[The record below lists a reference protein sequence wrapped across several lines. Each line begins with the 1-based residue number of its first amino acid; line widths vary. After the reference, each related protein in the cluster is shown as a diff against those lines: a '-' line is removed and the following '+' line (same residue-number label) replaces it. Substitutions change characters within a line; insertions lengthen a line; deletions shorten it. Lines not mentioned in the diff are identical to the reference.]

1 MMVARTRVLM
11 LELMELVKAMDSG
24 NMYDAI

>member
-24 NMYDAI
+24 NMYDEI